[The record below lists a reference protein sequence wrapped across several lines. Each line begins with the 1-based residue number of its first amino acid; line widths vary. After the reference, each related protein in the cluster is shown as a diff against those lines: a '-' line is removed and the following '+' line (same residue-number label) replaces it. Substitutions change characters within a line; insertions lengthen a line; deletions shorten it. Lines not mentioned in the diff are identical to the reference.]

1 MAAGGAVRMI
11 ATPPATHL
19 WNGGSS
25 PYGVGHKKLGMW
37 LFLVS
42 DSITFG
48 ALLISCMY
56 ARVSSPNWPTPFP
69 AWPSIAFASLMTLCL
84 LTSSLTMVLAVD
96 ASKRGDRRAAVRNIL
111 WTVLG
116 GAAFMV
122 LHANEWLRLI
132 AEGVRPW
139 SNPWGA
145 PLFSAA
151 FFTLTG
157 LHMVHVFTGLVYL
170 LIVATGTRSG
180 KRTHED
186 VEICGLYWHFVDLVW
201 MFIFPL
207 IYLMS
212 VSQ

>member
-1 MAAGGAVRMI
+1 MTASWSGGA
-11 ATPPATHL
+11 
-19 WNGGSS
+19 S

-56 ARVSSPNWPTPFP
+56 ARTASPNWPTPFP
-69 AWPSIAFASLMTLCL
+69 VWPSIAFASVMTLCL
-84 LTSSLTMVLAVD
+84 LTSSLTMVLAVA
-96 ASKRGDRRAAVRNIL
+96 ASRRGDRSGVVRNIL
-111 WTVLG
+111 LTMLG

-122 LHANEWLRLI
+122 LHANEWMRLI

-145 PLFSAA
+145 PLFGAS
-151 FFTLTG
+151 FFALTG
-157 LHMVHVFTGLVYL
+157 LHMLHVFSGLIYL
-170 LIVATGTRSG
+170 AVVAARERRS
-180 KRTHED
+180 HEE

>member
-1 MAAGGAVRMI
+1 MTWSGGA
-11 ATPPATHL
+11 
-19 WNGGSS
+19 S
-25 PYGVGHKKLGMW
+25 PFGVGHKKLGMW

-48 ALLISCMY
+48 SLLIACMY
-56 ARVSSPNWPTPFP
+56 ARVASPNWPAPFP

-96 ASKRGDRRAAVRNIL
+96 ASKQGNRGGAVKYIL
-111 WTVLG
+111 LTMLG
-116 GAAFMV
+116 GCAFMV
-122 LHANEWLRLI
+122 LHANEWMRLI
-132 AEGVRPW
+132 AGGVRPW

-145 PLFSAA
+145 PLFGAA
-151 FFTLTG
+151 FFGLTG
-157 LHMVHVFTGLVYL
+157 LHMLHVFSGLIYL
-170 LIVATGTRSG
+170 AIVAWGTGRAS
-180 KRTHED
+180 RTHED